1 MVSDIF
7 YITIANYY
15 HRSETPGVQKSLP
28 GFAEKMKGNLRT
40 MEQGADTQIYLAV
53 SPDVEGITG
62 KFFEDR
68 NPVST
73 HFWLAFTE
81 ESQEE
86 RTELMK
92 KCNELLRSIL
102 NTP

>member
-1 MVSDIF
+1 MRTF
-7 YITIANYY
+7 
-15 HRSETPGVQKSLP
+15 RSETPGVQTSLP
-28 GFAEKMKGNLRT
+28 GFAEKMKGSLRT

-53 SPDVEGITG
+53 SPDVKDITG

-86 RTELMK
+86 RTELVA
-92 KCNELLRSIL
+92 KCQEILRSIL
-102 NTP
+102 NSP